1 MKSSA
6 CNLSVTKPFSPNVAI
21 SLNVMRLREEKK
33 LTQTGLAKL
42 AKLSRKTINE
52 VESGRKNRTSVRTL
66 VQVAAALEVTPSD
79 LLVVRNSGNSGSPN
93 RANGKKKAA
102 PPE

>member
-1 MKSSA
+1 
-6 CNLSVTKPFSPNVAI
+6 
-21 SLNVMRLREEKK
+21 MRLRKKKK
-33 LTQTGLAKL
+33 LTQTDLAKR

-66 VQVAAALEVTPSD
+66 VQLAEALGVTSDTLLKATKSGYSKAKGVA
-79 LLVVRNSGNSGSPN
+79 SGKN
-93 RANGKKKAA
+93 KAA